1 MQKKDGINKKS
12 KNTKVVVRTFGWNLL
27 IIFLLI
33 NSVILNKSHILCFCF
48 TYMLYTGAGCHNIH
62 LTHTEYLSPPVFR
75 LYVLTSDHLL
85 QESNWEKHKNKRT
98 KKKTL
103 TNTKSNTKY
112 VYEILIPQVICFSI
126 LFFINISTKEFIPFF
141 LMFTFCLSYNVL
153 GAVKFSDVNFP
164 HFPCNSIVESLMKN
178 KRSRQCKSI
187 KGACIHQNVESQ
199 ISGIFPF
206 IYSTAKFNTY

>member
-1 MQKKDGINKKS
+1 MSITSLQSRINPTRTYFILQRIPFEDIWNLLLSMQKKDGINKKS

-85 QESNWEKHKNKRT
+85 QESNWEKHKNKRN
-98 KKKTL
+98 KKEN
-103 TNTKSNTKY
+103 TNKHKIEHKICVWDSNTLGNLFQYSFFHKHLNQGIYSFFSY
-112 VYEILIPQVICFSI
+112 VYL
-126 LFFINISTKEFIPFF
+126 L
-141 LMFTFCLSYNVL
+141 
-153 GAVKFSDVNFP
+153 
-164 HFPCNSIVESLMKN
+164 
-178 KRSRQCKSI
+178 
-187 KGACIHQNVESQ
+187 
-199 ISGIFPF
+199 PF
-206 IYSTAKFNTY
+206 IQCFGCCEI